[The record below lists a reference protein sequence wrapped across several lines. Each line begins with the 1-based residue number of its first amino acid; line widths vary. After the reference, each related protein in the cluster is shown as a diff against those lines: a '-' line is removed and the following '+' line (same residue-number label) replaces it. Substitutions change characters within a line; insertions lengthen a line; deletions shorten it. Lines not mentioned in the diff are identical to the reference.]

1 MNINI
6 AQLQERLC
14 TLMCAQVQILDRGQG
29 HFLVK
34 TPFYFPDGDPYLI
47 YIQERPAGL
56 IRLTDAGH
64 TLMHLSYEHD
74 MDHFRE
80 GTRGRLLE
88 QILSE
93 TDVAEAGGEFYVDLT
108 IEQIPDAL
116 FRLGQALTKVY
127 DLTFLNRA
135 RVESTFYED
144 LEKALRQIVEPDKI
158 TKDYIYQPMP
168 NAQDYPIDY
177 CIRGKTDPLFVF
189 GVLNQDKVRL
199 ATIILEHLLRA
210 GARFE
215 SVLIFED
222 QGKIARNDLA
232 RLSNVGGEM
241 VASLNAQDDLRRKV
255 LRRAA

>member
-1 MNINI
+1 
-6 AQLQERLC
+6 
-14 TLMCAQVQILDRGQG
+14 MCARVQILDRGQD
-29 HFLVK
+29 HLLVK

-64 TLMHLSYEHD
+64 TLMHLSYEND
-74 MDHFRE
+74 VDRLRE

-93 TDVAEAGGEFYVDLT
+93 TAVAEEDGEFYVDLA

-116 FRLGQALTKVY
+116 FRLGQTLTKVY

-135 RVESTFYED
+135 RVESTFYDD
-144 LEKALRQIVEPDKI
+144 LEKALGQIVGPDKI
-158 TKDYIYQPMP
+158 KKDYIYDPMP
-168 NAQDYPIDY
+168 DAQDYSIDY
-177 CIRGKTDPLFVF
+177 CIVGKADPLFVF
-189 GVLNQDKVRL
+189 GILNQDKTRL

-210 GARFE
+210 NARFD

-222 QGKIARNDLA
+222 QGKISRKDLA